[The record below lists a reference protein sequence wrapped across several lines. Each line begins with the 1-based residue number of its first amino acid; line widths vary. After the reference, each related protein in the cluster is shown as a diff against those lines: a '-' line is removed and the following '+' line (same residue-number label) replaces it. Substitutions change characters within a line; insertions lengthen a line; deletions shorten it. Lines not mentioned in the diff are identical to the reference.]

1 MGCLNTILN
10 RESKCFMVATLKLI
24 QAGHFVGMFVLSL
37 IFYLGCTPT
46 LPPGDPDQGGLTVP
60 DGFEVIVVA
69 DSLGKARHL
78 AVNDNGD
85 IYVKLR
91 FPLQEGENIALRDN
105 NGDGKADVI
114 KHWGN
119 YGGKGNYGSGMR
131 IHKGYLYLSTAGEVY
146 RHRLIPGELL
156 PAIPGELL
164 LIDDYK
170 NAVFGFEHVAKP
182 ITFDEAGHMYIP
194 FGSPG
199 DVCQIVN
206 RKPGS
211 LGQYP
216 CPQLAYHGGVWQF
229 AEDKPNQLQKDGKL
243 YATGIRSIVGMD
255 WNKEDNTLYALQHG
269 RDNFA
274 STWPD
279 LFSPWQSALLPS
291 EEFLRVKE
299 GSDAGWPYLYY
310 DQLQSKKLVNPE
322 YVHKADSIGDPSLYN
337 QPLIGFPGHFAP
349 NDLLFYTGDQFP
361 ERYKNGA
368 FIAFHGSTIR
378 APYPQAGYFI
388 GFVPFKDG
396 QPYGPWEVFADG
408 FAGVDTI
415 LNTSNAKYRPMG
427 LAQGPDG
434 SLYISESEKG
444 KIWRVMF
451 KGDRNSFGPG
461 QLAAMEKHKELP
473 HIKTPDEKLDNMDIG
488 RIAAGERL
496 YLKHCSVCHLP
507 DGKGD
512 GTRYPPIFNSDYV
525 NGVPDHLIHI
535 MLKGLQGKV
544 TVRGQVYDGVM
555 PAFDYLGDEEVA
567 QILTYVRNNL
577 GNKASSIPAF
587 AVQIARYKINHPNE
601 KPAE

>member
-1 MGCLNTILN
+1 MGCNKGFREYFTQYYNVLTAIRNFFFLIL
-10 RESKCFMVATLKLI
+10 SVVIISTSCKP
-24 QAGHFVGMFVLSL
+24 G
-37 IFYLGCTPT
+37 
-46 LPPGDPDQGGLTVP
+46 LPPGDADQGGLAVP
-60 DGFEVIVVA
+60 DGFEVVVVA
-69 DSLGKARHL
+69 DSIGKARHL
-78 AVNDNGD
+78 AVNTNGD

-91 FPLQEGENIALRDN
+91 FPLAEGENIAMRDTD
-105 NGDGKADVI
+105 GDGKADVI
-114 KHWGN
+114 KHWGD
-119 YGGKGNYGSGMR
+119 YGRKGNYGTGMR

-146 RHRLIPGELL
+146 RHKLIQGELIPTDKGELL
-156 PAIPGELL
+156 MV
-164 LIDDYK
+164 DDYK
-170 NAVFGFEHVAKP
+170 NAKHGYEHVAKP
-182 ITFDEAGHMYIP
+182 ITFDQDGHMYIP

-199 DVCQIVN
+199 DVCQIIN

-216 CPQLAYHGGVWQF
+216 CPQLDWHGGVWQF
-229 AEDKPNQLQKDGKL
+229 ADDKPNQLQKDGKL
-243 YATGIRSIVGMD
+243 YATGIRSIVGMA
-255 WNKEDNTLYALQHG
+255 WNPADQTLYALQHG

-291 EEFLRVKE
+291 EEFLRVPE

-310 DQLQSKKLVNPE
+310 DQMQGKKLVNPE
-322 YVHKADSIGDPSLYN
+322 YVPQSDSLGDPSSYN

-361 ERYKNGA
+361 ERYRNGA

-396 QPYGPWEVFADG
+396 KPSGPWEVFADG
-408 FAGVDTI
+408 FAGTDTI
-415 LNTSNAKYRPMG
+415 LNTSDAKYRPMG

-451 KGDRNSFGPG
+451 KGDRQSFGPA
-461 QLAAMEKHKELP
+461 QLAGMQKHLELP
-473 HIKTPDEKLDNMDIG
+473 HIKTPHEVLDNLDAG
-488 RIAAGERL
+488 RIAGGERL
-496 YLKHCSVCHLP
+496 YIKHCSVCHLP

-525 NGVPDHLIHI
+525 TGAPRDLINI
-535 MLKGLQGKV
+535 MLKGLQGQV
-544 TVRGQVYDGVM
+544 TLRGQVYDGVM
-555 PAFDYLGDEEVA
+555 PAFDYLEDEEIA

-587 AVQIARYKINHPNE
+587 AVQTQRYRLTHPKE
-601 KPAE
+601 EESE